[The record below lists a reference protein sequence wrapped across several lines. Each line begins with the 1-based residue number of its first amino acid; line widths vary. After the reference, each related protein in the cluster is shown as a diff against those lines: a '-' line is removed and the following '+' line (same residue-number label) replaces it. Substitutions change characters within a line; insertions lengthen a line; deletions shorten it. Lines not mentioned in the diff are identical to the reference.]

1 MEVKEIVNVKEILWE
16 VLDLEPARRREF
28 LDNAG
33 LTAENRAEIESLLSF
48 EAVSADFMSLE
59 ITDFT
64 KDFTPEEKTERS
76 LVEQKIGIYE
86 IVGELGFGGM
96 GAVYLAERAD
106 GKFAQKVAVKML
118 RREFNTEQIRRNFKR
133 EKEILAKLDHPFIA
147 RLLDAGKSED
157 GIPFLVM
164 EYVEGLPID
173 QFCENENLSLA
184 ERLKLFNKVGEAVSF
199 AHQNLIIHRDL
210 KPSNILVTKS
220 GEPKLLDF
228 GISKLLDAE
237 DSENKTAVTLLGAMT
252 PEYASPEQIK
262 GEIVTTATD
271 IYSLGVV
278 LYKILTDNL
287 PFQSKGKTNGELL
300 KAITEDEPT
309 APSIVSNLK
318 SDVSNSENRQSAIG
332 NPQLRGDIDNIILKS
347 LRKEPERRYKTVEQ
361 FVADIW
367 RHIDGL
373 PVLARPATVAY
384 RASKFFQRNKIA
396 VIATALIFLTLIC
409 GIIVSFRQTKIAE
422 SARSLAENEMSKAK
436 TEQAKS
442 EKISRF
448 MSKLIGYANPQWYAE
463 GAPTKG
469 QARVLDA
476 LEDLS
481 IVTVKSPCPA
491 INPSNKI
498 SFCGQPFAKSSI
510 RQTFNEPSIL
520 KVL

>member
-1 MEVKEIVNVKEILWE
+1 MRESDAAYTRRVSRTARWTVFKDADAARTGTDNSQKIRARSGDRQTVN
-16 VLDLEPARRREF
+16 ARRRTD
-28 LDNAG
+28 LDDRCQRDRLRRVENSRVKYNRVRSRRRVRVQDRLAQ
-33 LTAENRAEIESLLSF
+33 TARAAVVRVRHGKCCRRF

-64 KDFTPEEKTERS
+64 KDFTPEEKMENS
-76 LVEQKIGIYE
+76 LVGQKIGIYE

-173 QFCENENLSLA
+173 QFCENENLSLT

-210 KPSNILVTKS
+210 KPSNIIVTKS

-237 DSENKTAVTLLGAMT
+237 DAENKTALTLLGAMT

-278 LYKILTDNL
+278 LYKILTNNL
-287 PFQSKGKTNGELL
+287 PFQSKGKTNSELL

-309 APSIVSNLK
+309 APSIVSSLE
-318 SDVSNSENRQSAIG
+318 SEVSNSESPQSAIK
-332 NPQLRGDIDNIILKS
+332 R
-347 LRKEPERRYKTVEQ
+347 
-361 FVADIW
+361 
-367 RHIDGL
+367 
-373 PVLARPATVAY
+373 
-384 RASKFFQRNKIA
+384 
-396 VIATALIFLTLIC
+396 
-409 GIIVSFRQTKIAE
+409 
-422 SARSLAENEMSKAK
+422 
-436 TEQAKS
+436 
-442 EKISRF
+442 
-448 MSKLIGYANPQWYAE
+448 
-463 GAPTKG
+463 
-469 QARVLDA
+469 
-476 LEDLS
+476 
-481 IVTVKSPCPA
+481 
-491 INPSNKI
+491 
-498 SFCGQPFAKSSI
+498 
-510 RQTFNEPSIL
+510 
-520 KVL
+520 